1 MNKDAVSDADGETF
15 RASQGW
21 GGDKQMVGPLLR
33 TGAER
38 GGHLQD
44 PWEGAALRMHPGLG
58 WGWGGQS
65 GDDWGDSRVPV
76 ALRQPSR
83 CLLTQKGCRHG
94 ANLPHGGGAWAG
106 TETGEPGLKR
116 FQDCDRDTWPE

>member
-15 RASQGW
+15 RASQGG
-21 GGDKQMVGPLLR
+21 GGDKQMVGLLLR

-44 PWEGAALRMHPGLG
+44 PWEGAALRMHRD
-58 WGWGGQS
+58 WGG
-65 GDDWGDSRVPV
+65 GEGGRMEKTGGDSRVPV

-94 ANLPHGGGAWAG
+94 ANLP
-106 TETGEPGLKR
+106 TEEGPGLELRQENQGLKR
-116 FQDCDRDTWPE
+116 FQDCDRDTWSE